1 MKSVKPIETFA
12 TSWLQET
19 DGHWMQVF
27 ADATVTFE
35 IDTQEGKTNDQ

>member
-19 DGHWMQVF
+19 DGCWTQVF
-27 ADATVTFE
+27 TDATVTFE